1 MSCIMLVLML
11 ADVTRG
17 CSVVTRADIT
27 GVGLIRD
34 NMTSSHSRDTVM
46 TPCHECHGPELVL
59 VTITDLGTMSSCILS
74 TLTRVQ
80 DITQGKYCDSGNN
93 PRYNIA
99 HVSLK
104 NHNVILITSLKLEC
118 LVLR

>member
-59 VTITDLGTMSSCILS
+59 VTSTDLGTMSSCILS
-74 TLTRVQ
+74 TLTRVRDTS
-80 DITQGKYCDSGNN
+80 DITPGKYCDSGNI
-93 PRYNIA
+93 PQTRA
-99 HVSLK
+99 G
-104 NHNVILITSLKLEC
+104 
-118 LVLR
+118 